1 MLTDLSKG
9 DMQAAENLGDDDIEV
24 SEDEAGE
31 EDKMSLASDLDEE
44 DLEEVEKRQM
54 ELEQKAGKKKLVNLK
69 VQILSCT
76 SDTGSLWTVGRLHSD
91 MKTQF

>member
-54 ELEQKAGKKKLVNLK
+54 ELEQKAGKKKLVNLSRFCP
-69 VQILSCT
+69 VPRVPVLCGQSVGFILT
-76 SDTGSLWTVGRLHSD
+76 
-91 MKTQF
+91 